1 MEMARGK
8 RRACRR
14 RRPRAILGA
23 MIEFACHTWAFSDLT
38 LTEALGTIARL
49 GFRCADIGS
58 GPNLNAPRAAAD
70 PQRAAAD
77 IKGDLAL
84 FNLRLSDL
92 YLLLPRISLA
102 DDDKRQKDL
111 DLYRA
116 LIPFAQALGAPGI
129 TLSPGLAHAADDGD
143 ARDRAVAALRE
154 MLRLGQDAGLRVS
167 VEPHADSLAQTPDGA
182 LRLLKEVPGLAL
194 TLDWAQLVA
203 QGAAE
208 ADIRTLLPHTR
219 HIQLRQAAKGKPQTP
234 FEGGRI
240 DVARVLDALY
250 HADYRGVV
258 CVEYMSAPGFAP
270 VDTLSESARLRDALR
285 AARDALPQTG

>member
-1 MEMARGK
+1 
-8 RRACRR
+8 
-14 RRPRAILGA
+14 
-23 MIEFACHTWAFSDLT
+23 MIEFSCHTWAVSDLT

-49 GFRCADIGS
+49 GFRYADIGS

-70 PQRAAAD
+70 PLRAAAE

-84 FNLRLSDL
+84 FNLKLSDL

-116 LIPFAQALGAPGI
+116 LLPFAQALGTPGI
-129 TLSPGLAHAADDGD
+129 TLSPGLAHPAADAD
-143 ARDRAVAALRE
+143 ARDRTVAALRE

-167 VEPHADSLAQTPDGA
+167 VEPHADSMAQTPDDA
-182 LRLLKEVPGLAL
+182 LRLLKDVPGLAL

-219 HIQLRQAAKGKPQTP
+219 HIQIRQAAKGKPQTP
-234 FEGGRI
+234 FEGGRV
-240 DVARVLDALY
+240 DAARVLDALY

-258 CVEYMSAPGFAP
+258 CVEYMNAPGFAP
-270 VDTLSESARLRDALR
+270 VDALFESARMRDALR
-285 AARDALPQTG
+285 AARDALPREG

>member
-1 MEMARGK
+1 
-8 RRACRR
+8 
-14 RRPRAILGA
+14 

-49 GFRCADIGS
+49 GFRYADIGS
-58 GPNLNAPRAAAD
+58 GPNLNAPRAATD
-70 PQRAAAD
+70 PLRAAAE

-84 FNLRLSDL
+84 FNLKLSDL

-116 LIPFAQALGAPGI
+116 LIPFAKALAAPGI
-129 TLSPGLAHAADDGD
+129 TLSPGLVHPADDTD
-143 ARDRAVAALRE
+143 ARDRTVAALCE
-154 MLRLGQDAGLRVS
+154 MVRLGADAGLRVS
-167 VEPHADSLAQTPDGA
+167 VEPHVDSMAQTPDDA

-194 TLDWAQLVA
+194 TLDWAQMVV
-203 QGAAE
+203 QGVDE
-208 ADIRTLLPHTR
+208 VDIRTLLPHTR
-219 HIQLRQAAKGKPQTP
+219 HLQIRQAAKGKPQTP

-240 DVARVLDALY
+240 DLPRVLDALQ

-258 CVEYMSAPGFAP
+258 CVEYMTAPGFAP

-285 AARDALPQTG
+285 DARDALPQGN

>member
-1 MEMARGK
+1 
-8 RRACRR
+8 
-14 RRPRAILGA
+14 

-70 PQRAAAD
+70 PLRAAAE

-84 FNLRLSDL
+84 FNLQLSDL

-111 DLYRA
+111 SLYRA
-116 LIPFAQALGAPGI
+116 LIPFAKALGTPGI
-129 TLSPGLAHAADDGD
+129 TLSPGLVHPADDTD
-143 ARDRAVAALRE
+143 ARDRTAAALRE
-154 MLRLGQDAGLRVS
+154 MVRLGADAGLRVS
-167 VEPHADSLAQTPDGA
+167 VEPHADSMAQTPDEA
-182 LRLLKEVPGLAL
+182 LRLLKDVPGLAL
-194 TLDWAQLVA
+194 TLDWAHMVT
-203 QGAAE
+203 QGVNDV
-208 ADIRTLLPHTR
+208 DIRTLLPHTR
-219 HIQLRQAAKGKPQTP
+219 HVQIRQAAKGKRQTP

-240 DVARVLDALY
+240 DIPRVLDALQQAGY
-250 HADYRGVV
+250 QGVV

-285 AARDALPQTG
+285 AARDALSWGA